1 MKLSQVVACACAGFG
16 LAAAQ
21 KKVAPHV
28 VPGIIIAAEYT
39 KYDDVYVGIGPIR
52 EDDNALVSIVGTE
65 RAEYTVVTK
74 EAGFYTIEYSVAGD
88 PPDGKAK
95 LFEIE
100 LVKGKSCT
108 DPDTLQTNL
117 YTRERFTTQSDTA
130 QTPIEAD
137 GYISLPKGQSSI
149 SLCFRQVSDAVVF
162 SITLVKTT
170 PIPTPAPVMETPAP
184 SLVVQDSYAVP
195 GLIDAVG
202 YYDYVDQFVGETGPR
217 TGQGYLGAFG
227 TAERAL
233 YKITS
238 TATAEYQ
245 ISMTVL
251 APTLPPAPV
260 PVKFHFVLGKNACLW
275 GENDSYY
282 PTVEIPA
289 YAGSKKPEV
298 YTATNNRLR
307 IPKGEHTLTMCVDY
321 AGWLVMDT
329 IELTVSDLGVLS
341 VPTVNNATLFNSA
354 YLTLIIIM
362 GAGVTCGLACWG
374 QHKVRSRYA
383 AAAGKKAEP
392 PVSPKLAATERDL
405 EESNAE
411 SDAPSSGGAHPR
423 TPHSVRH

>member
-1 MKLSQVVACACAGFG
+1 
-16 LAAAQ
+16 
-21 KKVAPHV
+21 
-28 VPGIIIAAEYT
+28 
-39 KYDDVYVGIGPIR
+39 
-52 EDDNALVSIVGTE
+52 
-65 RAEYTVVTK
+65 
-74 EAGFYTIEYSVAGD
+74 
-88 PPDGKAK
+88 
-95 LFEIE
+95 
-100 LVKGKSCT
+100 
-108 DPDTLQTNL
+108 
-117 YTRERFTTQSDTA
+117 
-130 QTPIEAD
+130 
-137 GYISLPKGQSSI
+137 
-149 SLCFRQVSDAVVF
+149 
-162 SITLVKTT
+162 
-170 PIPTPAPVMETPAP
+170 
-184 SLVVQDSYAVP
+184 
-195 GLIDAVG
+195 
-202 YYDYVDQFVGETGPR
+202 
-217 TGQGYLGAFG
+217 
-227 TAERAL
+227 
-233 YKITS
+233 
-238 TATAEYQ
+238 
-245 ISMTVL
+245 MTVL

-307 IPKGEHTLTMCVDY
+307 VPKGEHTLTMCVDY

-383 AAAGKKAEP
+383 AAADKKAEP

-423 TPHSVRH
+423 TPHTAAAAADVSVAADRAVAVAAVQLQQL